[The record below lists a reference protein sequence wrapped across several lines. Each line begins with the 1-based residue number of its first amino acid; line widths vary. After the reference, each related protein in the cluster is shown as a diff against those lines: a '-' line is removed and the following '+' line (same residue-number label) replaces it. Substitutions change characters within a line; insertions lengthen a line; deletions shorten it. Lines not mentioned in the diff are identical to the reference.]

1 MEIKTILKQ
10 MRVRRGLSM
19 QELADLIEKAAPPDK
34 KPSAHKKQHLSNLE
48 NGASSPNWDT
58 IAPIFTALGYR
69 LAFVDLQPDWVA
81 TKDLEAIIIK
91 EEDDAIPKL

>member
-1 MEIKTILKQ
+1 
-10 MRVRRGLSM
+10 MRARRGLSL

-48 NGASSPNWDT
+48 HGRTSPNWET
-58 IAPIFTALGYR
+58 IEPIFAALGYR
-69 LAFVDLQPDWVA
+69 IAFVDLQPDWIA

-91 EEDDAIPKL
+91 EEDDAVSKL